1 MNTQNV
7 GEKYHLFT
15 YIYAL
20 YVNALD
26 ALWSSGYMSEKSGHA
41 STRVLR

>member
-7 GEKYHLFT
+7 GENIIYLH
-15 YIYAL
+15 IYAL